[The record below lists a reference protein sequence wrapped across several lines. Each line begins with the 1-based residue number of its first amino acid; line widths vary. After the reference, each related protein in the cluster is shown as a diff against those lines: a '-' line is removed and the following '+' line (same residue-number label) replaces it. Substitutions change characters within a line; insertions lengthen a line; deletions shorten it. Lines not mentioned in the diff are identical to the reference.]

1 MSSSNVQEQSSSPVQ
16 ENSTTN
22 PQRRTTR
29 VETRAAT
36 KRQPVTT
43 ANSIAAV
50 DANNNADDET
60 EQAYLN
66 SVSSDATTNN
76 LNDKIITRRQS
87 CNRLKSSADGA
98 NIDSKA
104 FPNLNRRN

>member
-36 KRQPVTT
+36 KRQPATT

-66 SVSSDATTNN
+66 SVSSDATNN